1 MTVSE
6 PTLTS
11 VGHAPAGNKTRVHR
25 LLFNLT
31 SVGRRE
37 EIILAELRLFALV
50 DADRFQ
56 YEGIDRM
63 VTVYELDPL
72 VNVDVDADEESRYN
86 YKVISS
92 KFIRGRH
99 SGWETFT
106 VTQAFVRWLRA
117 GVPVQT
123 LEVRIDTP
131 YDTRDDGDLDFD
143 TTTANQKEPLL
154 VVFSNDNTEVVAK
167 DRDLTELISH
177 EGDVLDKDNGIGDD
191 NNDDDYADGDD
202 YYYDGDDEMYG
213 DEGDDVTSD
222 EVKVYKRDL
231 TRQQLETSNNVTSG
245 RDDDALDLK
254 QNFKTRL
261 NEDAPSKKPP
271 RKHPSNRDAP
281 SDREDDTK
289 WRSKRAKAHKR
300 RKRRRNMCR
309 RRPMYVNFEDINWH
323 TWIIA
328 PKGFQVRRTKRR
340 SL

>member
-1 MTVSE
+1 M
-6 PTLTS
+6 
-11 VGHAPAGNKTRVHR
+11 
-25 LLFNLT
+25 
-31 SVGRRE
+31 
-37 EIILAELRLFALV
+37 
-50 DADRFQ
+50 
-56 YEGIDRM
+56 
-63 VTVYELDPL
+63 
-72 VNVDVDADEESRYN
+72 
-86 YKVISS
+86 
-92 KFIRGRH
+92 
-99 SGWETFT
+99 
-106 VTQAFVRWLRA
+106 RWLRA

-154 VVFSNDNTEVVAK
+154 VVFSNDNNEVVAK

-177 EGDVLDKDNGIGDD
+177 EGDVLDKDNGD
-191 NNDDDYADGDD
+191 NNDDDGDYADGDD
-202 YYYDGDDEMYG
+202 YYYDDDDEMYG

-231 TRQQLETSNNVTSG
+231 TRQQLETSNNVTSS

-261 NEDAPSKKPP
+261 NEDAPSKKSP
-271 RKHPSNRDAP
+271 RKHQSNRDAP
-281 SDREDDTK
+281 SDREDDTR
-289 WRSKRAKAHKR
+289 WRGKRAKARKR

-328 PKGFQVRRTKRR
+328 PKGFQVRRRSVYIPSLNFSFFKFANEKRIR
-340 SL
+340 FPFLSPHF

>member
-1 MTVSE
+1 M
-6 PTLTS
+6 
-11 VGHAPAGNKTRVHR
+11 
-25 LLFNLT
+25 
-31 SVGRRE
+31 
-37 EIILAELRLFALV
+37 
-50 DADRFQ
+50 
-56 YEGIDRM
+56 
-63 VTVYELDPL
+63 
-72 VNVDVDADEESRYN
+72 
-86 YKVISS
+86 ISS

-117 GVPVQT
+117 GVPVQA

-131 YDTRDDGDLDFD
+131 YDSRDDGDLDFD

-154 VVFSNDNTEVVAK
+154 VVFSNDNNEVVAK

-177 EGDVLDKDNGIGDD
+177 EGDVLDKDNGD
-191 NNDDDYADGDD
+191 NNDDDGDYADGDD
-202 YYYDGDDEMYG
+202 YYYDDDDDDEMYG

-231 TRQQLETSNNVTSG
+231 TRQQLETSNNVTS

-261 NEDAPSKKPP
+261 NEDAPSKKSP
-271 RKHPSNRDAP
+271 RKHQSNKDGP

-289 WRSKRAKAHKR
+289 WRGKRAKARKR

-328 PKGFQVRRTKRR
+328 PKGFQVRRRSVYIPFFPFSFSNFRTKKEFLLRF
-340 SL
+340 S